1 MPGSKELGE
10 ALRFLRRR
18 RNLLQKELAA
28 AANISKG
35 MLSGYE
41 RGKTRP
47 TLVTLG
53 KLLTALEA
61 DLCDLYCAV
70 EMVHGRPAA
79 VHGLSPQFQPEE
91 ARPPKLALVKPP
103 AAPSAPAAAAS
114 ARPPGGAETAGVPSL
129 PADVEQA
136 MSDGLANLHTVLR
149 YVLPRLGP
157 Q

>member
-1 MPGSKELGE
+1 MPGSKDLGE

-103 AAPSAPAAAAS
+103 AAPAPPPS
-114 ARPPGGAETAGVPSL
+114 ARAAGGGEAAGMPSL
-129 PADVEQA
+129 PADIEQA
-136 MSDGLANLHTVLR
+136 MTDGLANLHTVLR

>member
-1 MPGSKELGE
+1 MPGKQELGE

-18 RNLLQKELAA
+18 RKLLQKELAA

-79 VHGLSPQFQPEE
+79 VHGLSLQFQAEE
-91 ARPPKLALVKPP
+91 ARPLKLALVKPSATP
-103 AAPSAPAAAAS
+103 APPAPGRAPGGEAAA
-114 ARPPGGAETAGVPSL
+114 VPSL
-129 PADVEQA
+129 PADIEQA

>member
-1 MPGSKELGE
+1 MPGKKELGE

-41 RGKTRP
+41 RGQTRP
-47 TLVTLG
+47 TLVTLD

-91 ARPPKLALVKPP
+91 ARPPKLALVKPA
-103 AAPSAPAAAAS
+103 AAPGSPARAAA
-114 ARPPGGAETAGVPSL
+114 GAEATGVPSL

-136 MSDGLANLHTVLR
+136 MSDGLANLQTVLR

-157 Q
+157 P

>member
-1 MPGSKELGE
+1 MPGKKELGE

-41 RGKTRP
+41 RGQTRP
-47 TLVTLG
+47 TLVTLD

-91 ARPPKLALVKPP
+91 ARPPKLALVKPS
-103 AAPSAPAAAAS
+103 AAPGSPARAAA
-114 ARPPGGAETAGVPSL
+114 GAEATGVPSL

-136 MSDGLANLHTVLR
+136 MSDGLANLQTVLR

-157 Q
+157 P